1 MELKDLGVEVN
12 VVNESEEEK
21 KETKKLN
28 SKLDHYI
35 IFSFSCVIIY
45 TIVSIVLAVNTGM
58 QLDTL
63 TTCVFACFGGELLAC
78 AMIKRFK
85 LKDGGGR
92 G

>member
-1 MELKDLGVEVN
+1 MVIDPEPTEIKEDE
-12 VVNESEEEK
+12 

-28 SKLDHYI
+28 SKLDRYI

-45 TIVSIVLAVNTGM
+45 TIVSIVLAIHTGM

-85 LKDGGGR
+85 LKDGGSR